1 MLRFAIA
8 ALTLIFGLSSGPQS
22 GSVAANE
29 PDLGSCSGARM
40 AMLGPAAHRYFTDVT
55 LRDQH
60 GREKR
65 LYSDLL
71 KDKVVV
77 VSSFF
82 TSCVN
87 SCPIVNAVLAA
98 LQDELGAQFGT
109 KVHFLTI
116 TADPVLDTPEI
127 LAGYARR
134 LSARPGWHFLTGD
147 ERNVDLANYKLGFA
161 VDEPSQHRNV
171 LIVGNEATGL
181 WKKCAAATTDPPEL
195 RRIVDEVL
203 HDRAG

>member
-1 MLRFAIA
+1 MLRLAMA
-8 ALTLIFGLSSGPQS
+8 ALALMFGLSSGPPS
-22 GSVAANE
+22 GRLAADE
-29 PDLGSCSGARM
+29 LVLDTCSKAQL
-40 AMLGPAAHRYFTDVT
+40 ATLGPAHCYFTDVT
-55 LRDQH
+55 LRDHYGQ
-60 GREKR
+60 EKR

-71 KDKVVV
+71 KGKVVV

-87 SCPIVNAVLAA
+87 SCPIVNALLAA

-171 LIVGNEATGL
+171 LIIGNEATGL
-181 WKKCAAATTDPPEL
+181 WKKIPAATIGLPEL
-195 RRIVDEVL
+195 GRIVDDLL
-203 HDRAG
+203 HDRSG